1 MTTRNLGFF
10 FIHVFNFFT
19 DCTNNKMI
27 FFIITGKHC
36 KISKQSR
43 LLSLNANSQ
52 GQVGCCGQCLLLVV
66 GKNIG
71 IRHITDYDANEIQLI
86 KDNTHIKGTIVVEIV
101 W

>member
-1 MTTRNLGFF
+1 
-10 FIHVFNFFT
+10 
-19 DCTNNKMI
+19 MI

-71 IRHITDYDANEIQLI
+71 IRHITDYDKKTDKMKSKKYHTL
-86 KDNTHIKGTIVVEIV
+86 
-101 W
+101 